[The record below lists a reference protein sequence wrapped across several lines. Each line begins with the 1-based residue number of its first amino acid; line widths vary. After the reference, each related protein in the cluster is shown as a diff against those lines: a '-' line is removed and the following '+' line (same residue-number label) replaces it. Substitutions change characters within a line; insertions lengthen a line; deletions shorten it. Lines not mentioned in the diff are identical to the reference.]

1 MSRNK
6 RIALRG
12 CLMALALV
20 LSYLE
25 SLVPVFWA
33 VPGIRLGIANI
44 VTVYLLYTLGPAD
57 ACFVTAGRLILSM
70 LLFGNVTT
78 LIYSLAGA
86 VCSITVM
93 LIARGLPF
101 FSAMG
106 VSILG
111 GVFHNIGQTVAAAF
125 LLSSGNILLI
135 LAVLLPVG
143 AVAGAVIGFLSGI
156 LIRRVPLEEEAEDE
170 EDEEDESDGA

>member
-1 MSRNK
+1 MRRNK

-44 VTVYLLYTLGPAD
+44 VTIYLLYTLGPAD

-78 LIYSLAGA
+78 LIYSALGA
-86 VCSITVM
+86 ALSMTAM
-93 LIARGLPF
+93 LIAKPVKA
-101 FSAMG
+101 FSVTG

-125 LLSSGNILLI
+125 LLSSGNLLFV
-135 LAVLLPVG
+135 LSVLLPVG
-143 AVAGAVIGFLSGI
+143 ALAGGVVGFLGGI
-156 LIRRVPLEEEAEDE
+156 LIRRIPV
-170 EDEEDESDGA
+170 SDGEG